1 MAFVR
6 YPALVYREYG
16 EANWSILFPDFPEIA
31 SAADPG
37 QDVDQQAMDALA
49 TVIDVYNEAGKPLL
63 EPSRSVDIG
72 DQMPSGVEGFV
83 GVYTALEPEP
93 LRVNIS
99 IDRALLAR
107 IDAMAERKGMTRSG
121 FLAIA
126 ARAMLERESRPADA
140 APEAQWP
147 APG

>member
-1 MAFVR
+1 MAFIH
-6 YPALVYREYG
+6 YPALVYRERG
-16 EANWSILFPDFPEIA
+16 EQNWTILFPDFPEIA
-31 SAADPG
+31 SAADPS

-49 TVIDVYNEAGKPLL
+49 TAIDVYNGASKPLP
-63 EPSRSVDIG
+63 EPSRSVDID
-72 DQMPSGVEGFV
+72 DQMPSGVEGFI

-126 ARAMLERESRPADA
+126 ARAMLARESRPAEA
-140 APEAQWP
+140 ALETQWL